1 MQASAAAARY
11 EKDEKPKT
19 KLFSLRTP
27 YMKQGRITQLVAE
40 TENMWIHTKINYE
53 GGENEIHTHLDEDH
67 SFIVLEG
74 QMSVFDEKGNELKV
88 GKYQGVMIPRGAYY
102 RYLNTGSE
110 NLVVIRV
117 GAGIKGQK
125 QGGQDMRVRPDGKP
139 LIASSEENKT
149 VPPIEDTRFFA
160 DFAGEP
166 NTEKDTRR
174 KGHKEKR
181 RQGDL

>member
-1 MQASAAAARY
+1 MQASATAARIQ
-11 EKDEKPKT
+11 KDEKPQT

-27 YMKQGRITQLVAE
+27 YMKQGRVTQLVAE
-40 TENMWIHTKINYE
+40 TENLWIHTKINYE

-102 RYLNTGSE
+102 RYLNTGPE

-117 GAGIKGQK
+117 GTGIKGK
-125 QGGQDMRVRPDGKP
+125 PQGGEEMRIRPDGKP
-139 LIASSEENKT
+139 LPAYSAENKT
-149 VPPIEDTRFFA
+149 IEPIEDTRFFA
-160 DFAGEP
+160 DFAG
-166 NTEKDTRR
+166 
-174 KGHKEKR
+174 
-181 RQGDL
+181 

>member
-1 MQASAAAARY
+1 MQASATAARID
-11 EKDEKPKT
+11 KDEKPQT

-102 RYLNTGSE
+102 RYLNTGPE

-117 GAGIKGQK
+117 GAGIKGK
-125 QGGQDMRVRPDGKP
+125 KHGGEDMRVRPDGRP
-139 LIASSEENKT
+139 LVASSEENKT
-149 VPPIEDTRFFA
+149 VPPIEDTRYFA
-160 DFAGEP
+160 DSAG
-166 NTEKDTRR
+166 
-174 KGHKEKR
+174 
-181 RQGDL
+181 

>member
-1 MQASAAAARY
+1 MQASATAARID
-11 EKDEKPKT
+11 KDEKPQT

-102 RYLNTGSE
+102 RYLNTGAE

-117 GAGIKGQK
+117 GAGIKGKK
-125 QGGQDMRVRPDGKP
+125 QGGADMRVRPDGKP

-149 VPPIEDTRFFA
+149 VPPIEDTRYFA
-160 DFAGEP
+160 DSAG
-166 NTEKDTRR
+166 
-174 KGHKEKR
+174 
-181 RQGDL
+181 

>member
-1 MQASAAAARY
+1 MQASATAARID
-11 EKDEKPKT
+11 KDEKPKS

-102 RYLNTGSE
+102 RYLNTGPE

-117 GAGIKGQK
+117 GAGIKGKK
-125 QGGQDMRVRPDGKP
+125 QGGEDMRVRPDGKP
-139 LIASSEENKT
+139 LVASSEENKT
-149 VPPIEDTRFFA
+149 VPPIEDTRYFA
-160 DFAGEP
+160 DSAG
-166 NTEKDTRR
+166 
-174 KGHKEKR
+174 
-181 RQGDL
+181 

>member
-1 MQASAAAARY
+1 MQASATAARID
-11 EKDEKPKT
+11 KDEKPQT

-40 TENMWIHTKINYE
+40 TGNMWIHTKINYE

-102 RYLNTGSE
+102 RYLNTGPE

-117 GAGIKGQK
+117 GAGIKGKK
-125 QGGQDMRVRPDGKP
+125 QGGEDMRVRPDGKP
-139 LIASSEENKT
+139 LVASSEENKT
-149 VPPIEDTRFFA
+149 VPPIEDTRYFA
-160 DFAGEP
+160 DSAG
-166 NTEKDTRR
+166 
-174 KGHKEKR
+174 
-181 RQGDL
+181 

>member
-1 MQASAAAARY
+1 MQAARKL
-11 EKDEKPKT
+11 EATEKPKT
-19 KLFSLRTP
+19 QKFSLRTP

-53 GGENEIHTHLDEDH
+53 GGENEIHCHLDEDH

-74 QMSVFDEKGNELKV
+74 QMSVFDEKGNEIKV
-88 GKYQGVMIPRGAYY
+88 EKYQGVMIPKGAYY

-117 GAGIKGQK
+117 GAGTKGQK
-125 QGGQDMRVRPDGKP
+125 QGGEEMRVRPDGKP
-139 LIASSEENKT
+139 LLALSEENKT

-160 DFAGEP
+160 DSAG
-166 NTEKDTRR
+166 
-174 KGHKEKR
+174 
-181 RQGDL
+181 